1 MYQILTRDCHLNLG
15 EMNKKKYMYK
25 YEKRTLCN
33 IKYLRLK
40 RMILFDILTMVINI
54 NYYDY
59 CYIISLYLAISFY

>member
-1 MYQILTRDCHLNLG
+1 
-15 EMNKKKYMYK
+15 MYK

-40 RMILFDILTMVINI
+40 RMILFNILTMVINI